1 MPELPEVETLARDLR
16 RLLLGA
22 VFARGDVLWP
32 RSVALPDADE
42 FARDLPG
49 HAILNVGRRGKYL
62 QIALSGPI
70 YLLIHLRMSGQL
82 RVEPATTQPDGHAR
96 VVFHLGDGRQ
106 LIFSDARKFG
116 RMYLTPDPGQ
126 VTGGLGPEPLGEEF
140 TPASFSELLT
150 RRKGALKPLLLN
162 QTFLAGLGN
171 IYTDEALF
179 AAGLHPL
186 RKASSLT
193 PAEAECLY
201 VAIRAVLQRAIGSR
215 GTTLPDAR
223 YCDVEGN
230 PGGNQQ
236 NLCVY
241 QRCGEPCVRCGT
253 PIERIVVGQRGTHYC
268 PNCQKR

>member
-1 MPELPEVETLARDLR
+1 
-16 RLLLGA
+16 
-22 VFARGDVLWP
+22 
-32 RSVALPDADE
+32 
-42 FARDLPG
+42 
-49 HAILNVGRRGKYL
+49 
-62 QIALSGPI
+62 
-70 YLLIHLRMSGQL
+70 MSGQL
-82 RVEPATTQPDGHAR
+82 RVEPATMQPDSHAR
-96 VVFHLGDGRQ
+96 VVFHLVDGRQ
-106 LIFSDARKFG
+106 LIFSDTRKFG
-116 RMYLTPDPGQ
+116 RIYLTPDPEQ
-126 VTGGLGPEPLGEEF
+126 VAGSLGPEPLGEEF
-140 TPASFSELLT
+140 TPASFLESLT

-193 PAEAECLY
+193 PAEAERLY
-201 VAIRAVLQRAIGSR
+201 VAIRAVLQCAIGSR

-223 YCDVEGN
+223 YRDAEGN

-268 PNCQKR
+268 PSCQKM